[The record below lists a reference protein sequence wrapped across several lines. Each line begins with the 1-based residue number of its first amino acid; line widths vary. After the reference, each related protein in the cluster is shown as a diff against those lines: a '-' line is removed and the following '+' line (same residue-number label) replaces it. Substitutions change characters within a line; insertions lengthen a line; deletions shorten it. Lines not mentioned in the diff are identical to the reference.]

1 MSIKRIIP
9 IILLLFFSSTMIFSL
24 TKIITWNLDNL
35 NTNKKIKFIKETI
48 KQEQIEDSIYT
59 SIITESDNIDNK
71 LLQVEFTNLLTQN
84 SDIVGWINVPNT
96 NIDYPFVK
104 TNNNDYYLHHSI
116 DKSWND
122 AGWIF
127 LDYRNN
133 INELDTNTIIYGH
146 GRLDGTMFGS
156 LKETMNNEW
165 LNNKDNHVVKIS
177 SLSYNYLFEVFS
189 IYKIKTTNDY
199 LYNNFQTSTEYN
211 SFLEKITNRSLYNFN
226 VNVTTKD
233 KIITLSTCYNNT
245 EKYVLHG
252 KLIKQQKR
260 Y

>member
-35 NTNKKIKFIKETI
+35 NTNKKIKSIKETI

-252 KLIKQQKR
+252 KLIKQKKR